1 MTTTEVSGK
10 IDAAS
15 LAEARRHLGVQRPL
29 RPWNTKVSKD
39 TIWHFAMGLGDDN
52 PLFNDAEYA
61 KKTRW
66 GGLIAPPTY
75 LYSCTSGG
83 PPAGSTES
91 VDTDDLLPGVLGLWA
106 SDHWTWQAPARE
118 GMELTATAELHSIEE
133 LPDNGRGPRVRQ
145 VDRHS
150 FYGDGELLAVCDKTI
165 MRFERSDSLNHRR
178 MSEYVAPHYT
188 ETDRAEIAAQYEA
201 EYRQRRGAEPLDG
214 SAVVEGSSI
223 GRLVKGP
230 LTVTNVVG
238 WLLGWGSFM
247 CQSHRMQHSYV
258 RAHPGA
264 MLLDQSSGI
273 EDVIEAPH
281 LNSEMARAT
290 GMPAAYDFGGQRVS
304 WLAHLVTDW
313 CGDDGFLA
321 ELTVDILRPNY
332 LGDTT
337 WIDGAVLGSTRT
349 DDGWRVECQL
359 SATNQRGETTARGTA
374 VVALPAAAR
383 DAAG

>member
-10 IDAAS
+10 IDEAS
-15 LAEARRHLGVQRPL
+15 LAEARRHLGVKRPL
-29 RPWNTKVSKD
+29 RPWNTTVSND

-52 PLFNDAEYA
+52 PLFNDPEYA
-61 KKTRW
+61 RGTRW

-83 PPAGSTES
+83 PPPGASES

-106 SDHWTWQAPARE
+106 SDHWTWYGPTRA
-118 GMELTATAELHSIEE
+118 GMELSATAELHAMEQ
-133 LPDNGRGPRVRQ
+133 LPDNGRGPRARQ

-150 FYGDGELLAVCDKTI
+150 FYGDGQLLAVCDKTI
-165 MRFERSDSLNHRR
+165 MRFEKSDSVNHRR
-178 MSEYVAPHYT
+178 MAEYTVPHYT
-188 ETDRAEIAAQYEA
+188 EAERAEIAAQYEA
-201 EYRQRRGAEPLDG
+201 EYRQRRGASRPDGAAVEPGASL
-214 SAVVEGSSI
+214 

-230 LTVTNVVG
+230 LTLTNVVG

-247 CQSHRMQHSYV
+247 CQAHRRQYSYV
-258 RAHPGA
+258 QEHPGA
-264 MLLDQSSGI
+264 RLLDAAAGI

-281 LNSEMARAT
+281 LNSELARTT

-313 CGDDGFLA
+313 CGDDGFLT

-337 WIDGAVLGSTRT
+337 WIGGTVLGTTPT
-349 DDGWRVECQL
+349 DDGWQVSCGL
-359 SATNQRGETTARGTA
+359 TAVNQRGETTARGTA
-374 VVALPAAAR
+374 TVLLPAGAQ
-383 DAAG
+383 

>member
-10 IDAAS
+10 IDEAS
-15 LAEARRHLGVQRPL
+15 LAEARRHLGRKRPL
-29 RPWNTKVSKD
+29 RPWNTTVSQD

-52 PLFNDAEYA
+52 PLFNDPGYA
-61 KKTRW
+61 RETRW

-83 PPAGSTES
+83 PPPGSAES

-106 SDHWTWQAPARE
+106 SDHWTWHAPTRA
-118 GMELTATAELHSIEE
+118 GMELTATAELHSMER
-133 LPDNGRGPRVRQ
+133 LADNGRGPRARQ
-145 VDRHS
+145 VDRHT
-150 FYGDGELLAVCDKTI
+150 FYGDGQLLAVCDKTI
-165 MRFERSDSLNHRR
+165 MRFERSDSVNHRR
-178 MSEYVAPHYT
+178 MTEYVTPHYT

-201 EYRQRRGAEPLDG
+201 EYRQRRGAQRLDG
-214 SAVVEGSSI
+214 AAVEAGAPL

-230 LTVTNVVG
+230 LTLTNIVG

-247 CQSHRMQHSYV
+247 CQAHRRQHSYV
-258 RAHPGA
+258 QAHPGA
-264 MLLDQSSGI
+264 LLLDVAAGI

-281 LNSEMARAT
+281 LNSEIARTT

-337 WIDGAVLGSTRT
+337 WIDGSVLGKTRT
-349 DDGWRVECQL
+349 DDGWRISCGLTAV
-359 SATNQRGETTARGTA
+359 NQRGETTARGTA
-374 VVALPAAAR
+374 AVLLPDDAR
-383 DAAG
+383 

>member
-10 IDAAS
+10 IDEAS
-15 LAEARRHLGVQRPL
+15 LAEARRHLGVKRPL
-29 RPWNTKVSKD
+29 RPWNTTVSKD

-52 PLFNDAEYA
+52 PLYNDADYA
-61 KKTRW
+61 RGTRW

-83 PPAGSTES
+83 PPPGAAES

-106 SDHWTWQAPARE
+106 SDHWTWHAPTRA
-118 GMELTATAELHSIEE
+118 GMELTATAELHSMER
-133 LPDNGRGPRVRQ
+133 LPDNGRGPRARQ
-145 VDRHS
+145 VDRHT
-150 FYGDGELLAVCDKTI
+150 FYGDGQLLAVCDKTI
-165 MRFERSDSLNHRR
+165 MRFERSDSVNHRR

-188 ETDRAEIAAQYEA
+188 EADRAEIGAQYEA
-201 EYRQRRGAEPLDG
+201 EYSQRRGAQRLDG
-214 SAVVEGSSI
+214 AAVDEGAPL

-230 LTVTNVVG
+230 LTLTNIVG

-247 CQSHRMQHSYV
+247 CQAHRRQHSYV
-258 RAHPGA
+258 QEHPGA
-264 MLLDQSSGI
+264 LLLDQATGI

-281 LNSEMARAT
+281 LNSEMARTT

-337 WIDGAVLGSTRT
+337 WIDGSVLGKTPT
-349 DDGWRVECQL
+349 DDGWRISCGLTAV
-359 SATNQRGETTARGTA
+359 NQRGETTARGTA
-374 VVALPAAAR
+374 TVLLPVGAR
-383 DAAG
+383 